1 MAAMPYTMKH
11 SQTGTLLTGFQ
22 VNGYELTYYGI
33 FLWEQA
39 PDAEQ
44 IAVGLAKAGID
55 AADAAFQP
63 MQWELLELT
72 EHEAKMANV
81 KLRNDPQ
88 RVVYHRNGIFQ
99 ASSVKE

>member
-1 MAAMPYTMKH
+1 MAGMPYTMKH
-11 SQTGTLLTGFQ
+11 SQTGTLLAGFQ

-33 FLWEQA
+33 FLWEQV
-39 PDAEQ
+39 PDSEQ

-63 MQWELLELT
+63 LQWELFELT

-81 KLRNDPQ
+81 KLRNDPR
-88 RVVYHRNGIFQ
+88 RVVYHRNGTFQ
-99 ASSVKE
+99 ASSV